1 MKTVLFDLDGTI
13 IDSALGITTCTQYAL
28 RSFGIEETDFTTLRC
43 FIGPPLMDS
52 FQRYYQFS
60 EEQAR
65 AAVEKYRERYHTIGI
80 FECALYPDVEIV
92 LQQLKS
98 YGYQIALASS
108 KPEVSCKRILERFG
122 IDTYF
127 DEIVGATLDGKI
139 DSKTEVLCEAFQR
152 LHITDKKEVLLVGDT
167 IFDAIG
173 AKEAGIDCIGVS
185 YGFGTAEELGDNGV
199 VVVCDSIKEVGDYI
213 VSQC

>member
-28 RSFGIEETDFTTLRC
+28 RAFGIEETDLSKLRC

-52 FQRYYQFS
+52 FPRYYQFS

-80 FECALYPDVEIV
+80 YECELYPDVEIV
-92 LQQLKS
+92 LQQLRAH
-98 YGYQIALASS
+98 GYQIALASS
-108 KPEVSCKRILERFG
+108 KPEVSCKRILEHFE
-122 IDTYF
+122 IDKYF

-139 DSKTEVLCEAFQR
+139 DTKSQVLCEVFKR
-152 LHITDKKEVLLVGDT
+152 LQITDKKEILLVGDT
-167 IFDAIG
+167 IFDAVG
-173 AKEAGIDCIGVS
+173 AREAGIACLGVS
-185 YGFGTAEELGDNGV
+185 YGFGARKELLDNGAV
-199 VVVCDSIKEVGDYI
+199 AVCNSMKEVGDYVI
-213 VSQC
+213 SQF

>member
-28 RSFGIEETDFTTLRC
+28 RSFGIEETDFTKLRR

-52 FQRYYQFS
+52 FPRYYQFS
-60 EEQAR
+60 QEQAR

-80 FECALYPDVEIV
+80 FECELYPDVEIV
-92 LQQLKS
+92 LRQLKS
-98 YGYQIALASS
+98 HGYQIALASS
-108 KPEVSCKRILERFG
+108 KPEVACKRILEHFG

-127 DEIVGATLDGKI
+127 DEIVGATLDGRIDTKI
-139 DSKTEVLCEAFQR
+139 EVLCEVLQR
-152 LHITDKKEVLLVGDT
+152 VPIADKKEVLLVGDT
-167 IFDAIG
+167 IFDAVG

-185 YGFGTAEELGDNGV
+185 YGFGTREELIDNGAL
-199 VVVCDSIKEVGDYI
+199 VVCNSMKEVGDYI
-213 VSQC
+213 VSQF